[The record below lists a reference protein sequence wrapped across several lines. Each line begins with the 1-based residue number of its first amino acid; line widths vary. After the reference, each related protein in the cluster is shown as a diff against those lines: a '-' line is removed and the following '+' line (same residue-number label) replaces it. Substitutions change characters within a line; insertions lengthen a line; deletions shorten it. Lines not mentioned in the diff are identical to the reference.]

1 MVIMSTE
8 EPETH
13 ITVRNVADVFRI
25 RREWSLYGEW
35 MAGCSKERLKS
46 DVGYIL
52 LFIYLFT
59 YLHYINFYYIPL
71 FIMQAQ

>member
-1 MVIMSTE
+1 
-8 EPETH
+8 
-13 ITVRNVADVFRI
+13 
-25 RREWSLYGEW
+25 